1 MACFLNLLH
10 SKYSMIRKHENSDS
24 WKAGA
29 LAIGVHVALLAAM
42 LMSFN
47 WKAAHPVATV
57 TEVSLW
63 DKLPAPKAVDVPK
76 PEPQPVVEEKPEIK
90 PEPKPI
96 VEEKP
101 KPEELKVDIELEKK
115 KREHDQKEAQEKVK
129 KEHDELIQKE
139 KEQVEKQKEQDN
151 LRKKDALEKLK
162 QEARDEQLAD
172 KKAAEKSKKD
182 ALKKLQQDALSDENA
197 AGEKQASAAS
207 SAANASIIGEYTE
220 KIKAKIR
227 GNVNNSLCGEG
238 NPVLKVNIGILPTGQ
253 LKGGVKIT
261 KSSGNPT
268 CDDAVERAILISEP
282 FPLPDDAKLKA
293 EFRELLLTIKPND

>member
-1 MACFLNLLH
+1 
-10 SKYSMIRKHENSDS
+10 MIRKHENTDS

-42 LMSFN
+42 LISFN

-57 TEVSLW
+57 TEVALW
-63 DKLPAPKAVDVPK
+63 DKLPTPKTVDLPK
-76 PEPQPVVEEKPEIK
+76 PEPTPVVEEKPESK

-101 KPEELKVDIELEKK
+101 KPEEPKVDIELEKK
-115 KREHDQKEAQEKVK
+115 KREQDQKEAQEKIK
-129 KEHDELIQKE
+129 KEHDELMQKE
-139 KEQVEKQKEQDN
+139 KELQEKQKVQDN
-151 LRKKDALEKLK
+151 LR
-162 QEARDEQLAD
+162 
-172 KKAAEKSKKD
+172 KKD

-197 AGEKQASAAS
+197 TGEKQASAAS

-268 CDDAVERAILISEP
+268 CDDAVERAILMSEP